1 MVLQR
6 IREKV
11 GNDTIIEI
19 RFSANEMVKGGITLE
34 DAIKTVQILQ
44 EPIDIVQCSAGKINN
59 ITSDVYMF
67 PMNYM
72 QHGCNAYLAR
82 EMRKHVDVLVET
94 VGGINEPEQAD
105 GFIADGT
112 ADLVAMARSFIADP
126 NWGEKARL
134 GHPED
139 IRPCIRCLR
148 CMNYHYPPHN
158 RGTSECTVNPRR
170 TMPIPLSESEM
181 TRVPFQPKKV
191 AVVGGGPAGMQ
202 AAYELARKGHNVT
215 LYEKSDVLGGR
226 LSFAD
231 HVSFKQDIR
240 RYRQYLET
248 QMEKFDNITVK
259 LSSAVTPQELAALD
273 YDAVVVAAGAAPFI
287 PPISG
292 ADRKNVFHACDV
304 FGHEDKLGEK
314 VIVVGGG
321 FVGCEMAVHL
331 QGKGKHVDVVEV
343 RDELMAD
350 SKDLP
355 KERFLTLFYME
366 HEYTGENVIL
376 SEAKTTDR
384 VRSFL
389 NTQCV
394 EITDKGVVVSKDGEK
409 QLLEADSVIMATGFR
424 PDKTLKEQ
432 FEGCAPTVL
441 FIGDCDHVGS
451 LWNTSRGGY
460 AAALKI

>member
-191 AVVGGGPAGMQ
+191 AVVGGG
-202 AAYELARKGHNVT
+202 
-215 LYEKSDVLGGR
+215 
-226 LSFAD
+226 
-231 HVSFKQDIR
+231 
-240 RYRQYLET
+240 
-248 QMEKFDNITVK
+248 
-259 LSSAVTPQELAALD
+259 
-273 YDAVVVAAGAAPFI
+273 
-287 PPISG
+287 
-292 ADRKNVFHACDV
+292 
-304 FGHEDKLGEK
+304 
-314 VIVVGGG
+314 

-384 VRSFL
+384 VHSFL

-432 FEGCAPTVL
+432 FKGCAPTVL